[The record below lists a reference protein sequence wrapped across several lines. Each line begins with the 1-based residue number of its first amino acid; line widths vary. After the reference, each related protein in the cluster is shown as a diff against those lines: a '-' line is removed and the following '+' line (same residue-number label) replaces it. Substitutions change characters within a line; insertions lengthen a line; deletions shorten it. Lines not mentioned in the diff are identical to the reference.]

1 MLRFK
6 SAMICFIPIFKAFN
20 LSTVTCYHQYQENV
34 YSHFLKS
41 FNSCVHLR
49 NSFMILYAWTLSC
62 KIHFALYLKTIVF
75 EICIIKC
82 TKYYI
87 NYNFIVLYPIVYMC
101 THNNKR

>member
-6 SAMICFIPIFKAFN
+6 STKICFIPIFKGFN
-20 LSTVTCYHQYQENV
+20 LSTVTCYNQNQENV

-49 NSFMILYAWTLSC
+49 NSFMILYARTLSC

-75 EICIIKC
+75 EICIIKS
-82 TKYYI
+82 TKRYI
-87 NYNFIVLYPIVYMC
+87 SYNFLVLYPIVYMG